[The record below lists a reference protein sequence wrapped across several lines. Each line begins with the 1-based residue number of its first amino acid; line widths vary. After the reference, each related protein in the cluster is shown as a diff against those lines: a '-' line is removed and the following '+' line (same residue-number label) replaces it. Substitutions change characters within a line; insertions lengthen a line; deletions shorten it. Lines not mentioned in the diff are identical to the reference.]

1 MGTLTKDRAI
11 CGASGEPLSSRF
23 CRAGLCGACVKS
35 LLLALLAAAMMLSA
49 CGGGSSGGSQENL
62 TLSGN
67 WQFTMSPQ
75 IDSNGQAAF
84 LGGLQ
89 GGFIV
94 QNGGAATG
102 AANYAVS
109 LPQLPY
115 PCNSGSA
122 AITGTVSSG
131 QNVAL
136 TAIAGTQTFI
146 LTGTLSLD
154 GSTMMGT
161 YTSTGGTAPDGSA
174 CGSVEPPPGQNLSGL
189 QWSAVLVPPITGGIQ
204 GSFHSTGGTAGLS
217 NQDFP
222 VSGSLTQAANTGA
235 SNAAVTGILNFINPA
250 TNVTDYPCF
259 DTASVYGQISGNS
272 VTLQIVGSDGKTILG
287 QIGEPAGSN
296 GVTGLAPVSFV
307 SAHGGYILNG
317 VGPSYIVAT
326 SACPGG
332 LTGIGS
338 QTPPGDYGNL
348 CLAVA
353 SALLGTTS
361 ACQEPV
367 TLTPAAL
374 TFPAQTVGTT
384 STQTITLANTSG
396 TTQMFY
402 LTLMS
407 SAPSNGNSDFTA
419 SDDCTLVGSSSWPSP
434 WPSPWP
440 GSVSGAS
447 FSLIAGQSCA
457 IAVTDNPQESGP
469 LTATLTVTSPVSADN
484 DKFFAVPITGTGISE
499 GAVSTRAI
507 NFGAEGVSK
516 ASLPQLPSFANH
528 SGPPVQTPA
537 SPGNRTFQDV
547 EHHAEID

>member
-1 MGTLTKDRAI
+1 METLTKDRAI
-11 CGASGEPLSSRF
+11 CGASGEPLSSWF
-23 CRAGLCGACVKS
+23 CRAGRCGACVKS

-49 CGGGSSGGSQENL
+49 CGGGTSGGSQENV

-89 GGFIV
+89 GGFMV

-122 AITGTVSSG
+122 AITGTVGSG

-235 SNAAVTGILNFINPA
+235 SNATVTGILNFINPA
-250 TNVTDYPCF
+250 TNSSDYPCF

-272 VTLQIVGSDGKTILG
+272 VALQIVGSDGKTILG

-296 GVTGLAPVSFV
+296 GVTGLDPVTFV

-317 VGPSYIVAT
+317 VGPSYMVAT

-348 CLAVA
+348 CLAVG

-396 TTQMFY
+396 TTLSGLVLAFANIPASAANFAETDACGLEGVPSQGEPFY
-402 LTLMS
+402 LES
-407 SAPSNGNSDFTA
+407 
-419 SDDCTLVGSSSWPSP
+419 
-434 WPSPWP
+434 
-440 GSVSGAS
+440 
-447 FSLIAGQSCA
+447 GQSCA
-457 IAVTDNPQESGP
+457 ITIAFTPECAAQCGSP
-469 LTATLTVTSPVSADN
+469 LAATLTVTSPVSADN
-484 DKFFAVPITGTGISE
+484 DKVFAVPITGTGTSD

-507 NFGAEGVSK
+507 DVGAEGVSK
-516 ASLPQLPSFANH
+516 ASLPQLPSFTNH
-528 SGPPVQTPA
+528 SGPSAQTLA